1 MAGKNFDF
9 ICYFFLTATNNVP
22 LWRKDAG
29 CWILDT
35 GYWMLVAASAERE
48 AGYWMLVTASAEREA
63 GCWILVT
70 ASAEREADTG
80 YWIMDTG

>member
-22 LWRKDAG
+22 LWRKNAE
-29 CWILDT
+29 CWILVT
-35 GYWMLVAASAERE
+35 ASAERE

>member
-1 MAGKNFDF
+1 MYRYGGRM
-9 ICYFFLTATNNVP
+9 L
-22 LWRKDAG
+22 DA
-29 CWILDT
+29 
-35 GYWMLVAASAERE
+35 GYWMLVTASAERE